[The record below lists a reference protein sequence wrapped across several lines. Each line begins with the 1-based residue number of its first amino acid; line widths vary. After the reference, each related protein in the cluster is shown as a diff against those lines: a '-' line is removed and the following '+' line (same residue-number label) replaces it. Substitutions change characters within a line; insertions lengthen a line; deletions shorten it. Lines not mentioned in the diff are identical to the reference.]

1 MKKLAEMTLEELWH
15 LFPIRL
21 EEYNAD
27 YPALYKAESAA
38 VEAAVGSENIFRISH
53 IGSTSVYGLKAKPII
68 DILLE
73 VVTAA
78 ALENAA
84 HDLPAF
90 GWIVMNEIKAAGRIS
105 LVNGYTESGFA
116 DKVFHLH
123 IRLPGDCD
131 ELYFRDYLRVHHDVA
146 DAYAALK
153 TSLAEKH
160 RFNRDAYTDAKTDFV
175 KAAVAE
181 AKREFGLKYRP

>member
-1 MKKLAEMTLEELWH
+1 M
-15 LFPIRL
+15 
-21 EEYNAD
+21 
-27 YPALYKAESAA
+27 
-38 VEAAVGSENIFRISH
+38 
-53 IGSTSVYGLKAKPII
+53 
-68 DILLE
+68 
-73 VVTAA
+73 VTAA

-105 LVNGYTESGFA
+105 LVKGYTESGFA

-146 DAYAALK
+146 DAYAELK